1 MKVGVGLPTYLR
13 GVEPD
18 LVYDWARLADVGP
31 FSSLGTGELITT
43 PCYDALTALTAA
55 GAVTTRVR
63 LMTSV
68 LVVPLHNAGLLAKQ
82 TATIDKLTG
91 GRLTLGIGIGGKK
104 PILFGITGDEG
115 AHSNFPDYDAAP
127 APYAGRAARF
137 DEQIDFM
144 KRIWR
149 GEAPAPGVPPV
160 GPAPATQGGPE
171 LLIGGFDE
179 RAIARAAR
187 VAQGLTIFDHG
198 PDVDKIAQQLQPAPS
213 RLGAGRA
220 EPSTAAGGID
230 ILRARTDRRRGQI
243 RVSPEPLRAPFA
255 RGSTSYRRHHPTH
268 RRDCP
273 ALGHQSS
280 GGDRRRRS
288 LARADHSFA
297 RPGRSAG
304 CPAVAEPLGGFRF
317 PPTDVLSRDQRHR
330 A

>member
-1 MKVGVGLPTYLR
+1 
-13 GVEPD
+13 
-18 LVYDWARLADVGP
+18 
-31 FSSLGTGELITT
+31 LITT

-55 GAVTTRVR
+55 GAVTERVR

-104 PILFGITGDEG
+104 PILFGITGDQG
-115 AHSNFPDYDAAP
+115 AHANFPDYDAAP

-137 DEQIDFM
+137 DEQIEYM

-160 GPAPATQGGPE
+160 GPAPATPGGPE

-198 PDVDKIAQQLQPAPS
+198 PDVDKIAHSFNL
-213 RLGAGRA
+213 
-220 EPSTAAGGID
+220 
-230 ILRARTDRRRGQI
+230 LRAAWER
-243 RVSPEPLRAPFA
+243 E
-255 RGSTSYRRHHPTH
+255 
-268 RRDCP
+268 
-273 ALGHQSS
+273 
-280 GGDRRRRS
+280 
-288 LARADHSFA
+288 
-297 RPGRSAG
+297 GRSAEPRLVASTYFALG
-304 CPAVAEPLGGFRF
+304 PTVADGKAEFLRTHYRHLSPEGRQRIGDTIQLTDETAVRSTIKALESIGADEVLLVPIIPSLDQLERLG
-317 PPTDVLSRDQRHR
+317 DLL
-330 A
+330 